1 MPPAEQCRYVHERCA
16 AHQTSLDIPYLR
28 TYFCASTSARPA
40 FFGALV
46 GAQGTSSSTS
56 TSTNLP
62 VSPIEPSHSPLPS
75 TTLPLSTIGT

>member
-1 MPPAEQCRYVHERCA
+1 MVRVNAIVVA
-16 AHQTSLDIPYLR
+16 G
-28 TYFCASTSARPA
+28 A
-40 FFGALV
+40 FFGAALV
-46 GAQGTSSSTS
+46 EAQGTSSSTS